1 MSRSDWYIR
10 ANLKLRH
17 LQLLVALDELRSVGK
32 VASMLSISQPA
43 VSKMLGSLESGFGVP
58 LFERGQNGMV
68 PTEYGASFIGHAREV
83 LLQLTTAQED
93 LRALLDG
100 RVTRVSLGVLPAA
113 ALVFVPRFI
122 VELEARST
130 DVAVSVREGTADS
143 LLPMLRSGEL
153 DFVIGVLPSR
163 LASPEIQ
170 AETLYSDPF
179 VITVRRDHPLALR
192 NEPEL
197 DWTELRGYPAVLP
210 PAGALTHEMIQ
221 DMLARHQISI
231 PRRHVESLSTL
242 TNVGVVRESDSFSL
256 MPLEIA
262 RYFERLGVLA
272 TLPIAVPD
280 IRRNV
285 GLMWKSRHNDRA
297 TSTVLDL
304 FRTVRDAVLQ
314 E

>member
-1 MSRSDWYIR
+1 
-10 ANLKLRH
+10 
-17 LQLLVALDELRSVGK
+17 
-32 VASMLSISQPA
+32 
-43 VSKMLGSLESGFGVP
+43 
-58 LFERGQNGMV
+58 
-68 PTEYGASFIGHAREV
+68 
-83 LLQLTTAQED
+83 
-93 LRALLDG
+93 
-100 RVTRVSLGVLPAA
+100 VLPN
-113 ALVFVPRFI
+113 
-122 VELEARST
+122 
-130 DVAVSVREGTADS
+130 
-143 LLPMLRSGEL
+143 
-153 DFVIGVLPSR
+153 R

-210 PAGALTHEMIQ
+210 PVGALTHEMIQ
-221 DMLARHQISI
+221 DMLARHKISV

-285 GLMWKSRHNDRA
+285 GLMWQSRHNDRA

-304 FRTVRDAVLQ
+304 FRTVRDAVLH
-314 E
+314 ESAVGRSGGNG